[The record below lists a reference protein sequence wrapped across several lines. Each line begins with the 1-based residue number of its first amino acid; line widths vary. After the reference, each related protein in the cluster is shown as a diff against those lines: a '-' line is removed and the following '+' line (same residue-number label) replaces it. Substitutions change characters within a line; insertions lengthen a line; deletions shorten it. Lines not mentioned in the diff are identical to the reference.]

1 MSAGRRSAPPTEET
15 LEADVPTSV
24 GDAFR
29 VALPNFEGPL
39 DLLLHLIKEHRLDI
53 FDIPLALIT
62 EKYLEYLERMREI
75 NLDIAGEFLVMAS
88 TLAHLKSRMLLP
100 RQDAAAVT
108 EGSEVLAAVE
118 EPGDPRA
125 ELVRRL
131 LEYQK
136 YKDAAEQL
144 ATQDLLGRDVFAR
157 SVPVEAVPIPEE
169 EVGLQEF
176 SVLKLVEALDRVL
189 ERLQPKLQH
198 EVVREKVSLGEAL
211 QRIAG
216 RIKAEG
222 QVTFEALFSGSD
234 EPRTRQE
241 MVITFLAILEMV
253 KRRLLKVSQEEPLAA
268 ILLRP
273 NGDALKNLLPT
284 EMDESDYR

>member
-1 MSAGRRSAPPTEET
+1 VSTGGRRGDPPSEEP
-15 LEADVPTSV
+15 LDADVPRSP

-29 VALPNFEGPL
+29 IALPNFEGPL

-62 EKYLEYLERMREI
+62 EKYLEYLERMRQI
-75 NLDIAGEFLVMAS
+75 DLDIAGEFLVMAS

-100 RQDAAAVT
+100 RQDVAEQAADAVA
-108 EGSEVLAAVE
+108 ELQQEDM
-118 EPGDPRA
+118 GDPRA

-144 ATQDLLGRDVFAR
+144 ARQDLLDRDVFAR
-157 SVPVEAVPIPEE
+157 RVPLEAVPIPEE

-176 SVLKLVEALDRVL
+176 SVLKLIEALDRVM
-189 ERLQPKLQH
+189 ERLAPKLQH
-198 EVVREKVSLGEAL
+198 EVVREQVSLSDAMR
-211 QRIAG
+211 RIAG
-216 RIKAEG
+216 KLVG
-222 QVTFEALFSGSD
+222 QESCTFDSLF
-234 EPRTRQE
+234 EEQRTRQAV
-241 MVITFLAILEMV
+241 VITFLAILEMV

-268 ILLRP
+268 ILLSP
-273 NGDALKNLLPT
+273 NGDALQKLLPT